1 MWLVVA
7 GSVIRGWQR
16 WLAGWQVGSSL
27 AVCWLVGS
35 GPHAL
40 STRAES
46 DGKGREGIERIG
58 QKVRANAGHDKP
70 CRKETGGRDVGA

>member
-1 MWLVVA
+1 MA

-16 WLAGWQVGSSL
+16 WLAGWQVGTSL

-40 STRAES
+40 ATRAES
-46 DGKGREGIERIG
+46 DGEGKGRDREDRGKR
-58 QKVRANAGHDKP
+58 
-70 CRKETGGRDVGA
+70 